1 MATRE
6 ELREALDDYVAQA
19 NANERVRRTMSA
31 WTRVIH
37 IQATDADPDAD
48 ADADPD
54 ADADADPDADADAA
68 FTMTVER
75 GEVTALRDGLHG
87 TPDLVISGRGEDLT
101 DIFWCDANPASTY
114 MQGTIRVQGSAD
126 DVMRLDAMAMF
137 VYLAAGGTA

>member
-1 MATRE
+1 MAARE

-37 IQATDADPDAD
+37 IQVT
-48 ADADPD
+48 
-54 ADADADPDADADAA
+54 DADAA

-87 TPDLVISGRGEDLT
+87 RPDLVISGRGEDLT

-114 MQGTIRVQGSAD
+114 MQGAIRVQGSAD

-137 VYLAAGGTA
+137 VYLAVGAGGTA

>member
-6 ELREALDDYVAQA
+6 ELREALDDYVARA

-37 IQATDADPDAD
+37 IQATDAN
-48 ADADPD
+48 
-54 ADADADPDADADAA
+54 PDADADAA

-101 DIFWCDANPASTY
+101 NIFWCDANPASTY
-114 MQGTIRVQGSAD
+114 LQGAIRVRGSAD